1 MEPIPPSIGTV
12 PPLPAHTLLLFLLQ
26 TGVLLGLALVLGRLA
41 RRARL
46 PGVVGE
52 LTAGVLLGPTVLAAL
67 APGLSARLFPPD
79 PVQMHL
85 LDAVGQLGVLLLVG
99 FTGMHLDLTLA
110 RRNAKAT
117 AAVSAAALLF
127 PLALGYAL
135 GRVLPAGLRPP
146 GADPTLFAAFLG
158 VALCVSSI
166 PVIARVL
173 GDMDLLHRPAGQ
185 MILVVATVDDAVG
198 WLLVSIVTAL
208 AITGPGPG
216 EIATPLVHL
225 AILILAALTAGRWTV
240 RWVMRW
246 AARAGT
252 GAPAVTAVVVLVVLA
267 SAGAQALGFEAVL
280 GAFLCGVLIRTT
292 SSEPVVQ
299 ARRLEPLDTTVLA
312 FLAPLFFALAG
323 LRIDLTAL
331 ARPTTVLWAG
341 AALAVAVAGKFLG
354 AFTGGALAGLGR
366 WESLAVGAGI
376 NARGVVQI
384 VVAVVGVRAGLL
396 TTELYSIIVLIAIT
410 TPLMAPPILKAAMK
424 RIPPGAWE
432 QTAPRP
438 GCARSGRTAVMPP
451 HTG

>member
-26 TGVLLGLALVLGRLA
+26 TGVLLSLALVLGRLA

-79 PVQMHL
+79 AGQMHL

-146 GADPTLFAAFLG
+146 GADPTVFAMFLG

-173 GDMDLLHRPAGQ
+173 GDMDLLHRPVGQ

-208 AITGPGPG
+208 AVTGPG

-225 AILILAALTAGRWTV
+225 AVLLLAALTAGRWTI
-240 RWVMRW
+240 RRVMRW
-246 AARAGT
+246 AARDGT
-252 GAPAVTAVVVLVVLA
+252 GAPAVTAVVVLVVLF
-267 SAGAQALGFEAVL
+267 SAGAQALGFEPVL

-292 SSEPVVQ
+292 SPDPATQ
-299 ARRLEPLDTTVLA
+299 ARRLDPLDTTVLA

-331 ARPTTVLWAG
+331 AQPTTALWAG
-341 AALAVAVAGKFLG
+341 AALAVAVTAKFLG

-410 TPLMAPPILKAAMK
+410 TPLMAPPSS
-424 RIPPGAWE
+424 R
-432 QTAPRP
+432 PR
-438 GCARSGRTAVMPP
+438 
-451 HTG
+451 